1 MWIRRVRVFDCVKV
15 EEACVR
21 NALLEEGGVAI
32 AAVIREEPGGAQR
45 NDARRCGQF
54 TVDILME
61 YSVQLS
67 RSDEVGV
74 ERVLGGHGAP

>member
-1 MWIRRVRVFDCVKV
+1 
-15 EEACVR
+15 
-21 NALLEEGGVAI
+21 
-32 AAVIREEPGGAQR
+32 
-45 NDARRCGQF
+45 
-54 TVDILME
+54 ME